1 MNLGNGRSF
10 VLRMVLMSFS
20 QVLAEIVRRKKD
32 PGNRD
37 CDSYEHSRSSG
48 YSFSLT
54 YNDLAR
60 WLFITLAFMGI
71 LATGWFGIPLAPRYL
86 ALHQV
91 DIQAEIFTLFS
102 ALGTI
107 WGVMAYRELTRSGVL
122 IVEVRDLARN
132 LDPLMGNYDYR
143 SYNPE
148 TKEYKMAIFHL
159 VQ

>member
-1 MNLGNGRSF
+1 MIRGNGRATILRIIHMTVSQFLSEESGQAKDLKDCDYF
-10 VLRMVLMSFS
+10 VLPLELNS
-20 QVLAEIVRRKKD
+20 
-32 PGNRD
+32 
-37 CDSYEHSRSSG
+37 

-91 DIQAEIFTLFS
+91 DTQAEIFTLLS

-107 WGVMAYRELTRSGVL
+107 WGV
-122 IVEVRDLARN
+122 
-132 LDPLMGNYDYR
+132 
-143 SYNPE
+143 
-148 TKEYKMAIFHL
+148 
-159 VQ
+159 

>member
-1 MNLGNGRSF
+1 MNRGNGGAF
-10 VLRMVLMSFS
+10 VCRIILMSVS
-20 QVLAEIVRRKKD
+20 QFLPDSIRKVKNPYNSD
-32 PGNRD
+32 TLN
-37 CDSYEHSRSSG
+37 SHSQPRS

-71 LATGWFGIPLAPRYL
+71 LATGWFGIPLAPKYL

-91 DIQAEIFTLFS
+91 DPQAEIFTLLS

-107 WGVMAYRELTRSGVL
+107 WGVMAYRELTRSADL
-122 IVEVRDLARN
+122 ILDVRALARN
-132 LDPLMGNYDYR
+132 LDPQIGTYDYR

-148 TKEYKMAIFHL
+148 TKEYKNG
-159 VQ
+159 